1 MERSVQEAIVT
12 WVCRGWPVV
21 IIVVLF
27 HNWNKKMSHIR
38 DPDEETASTSRVK
51 CKQSNSSEQSSIRL
65 CRAAGLVRHSKVE
78 VSAAAEPPTWPT
90 EHILCCRPED
100 LFWEGFMFVCLLEMK
115 CTMTQICLWSLV
127 TSDVWIRDWCL
138 SASGCPAQ
146 KERLC
151 CCPWKKKIHTGN
163 MGNIWTF
170 VLWSC
175 FPCILVFIFIFSAR
189 FCLGSP
195 LSCQCCGFSLNI
207 YS

>member
-1 MERSVQEAIVT
+1 MKRQLQ
-12 WVCRGWPVV
+12 P
-21 IIVVLF
+21 
-27 HNWNKKMSHIR
+27 
-38 DPDEETASTSRVK
+38 RVK

-78 VSAAAEPPTWPT
+78 VSAAAEPPTWSA

-138 SASGCPAQ
+138 SASGCPAR

-175 FPCILVFIFIFSAR
+175 FPCLSCFYLHLFGSFLFRLSTFLSVLWLFLKHLLLVKYSSFLIPTN
-189 FCLGSP
+189 P
-195 LSCQCCGFSLNI
+195 LSSVNLKNSIVRASLVG
-207 YS
+207 YSDEKMKQM